1 MSAHTSIDNQIAR
14 YVTHNFN
21 AELEAQYIFKSYGE
35 NDISKQLNDM
45 TTIQTSIETGEIE
58 SNLIE
63 LIHIWCDNGC
73 FTTLLYHNFFHQIH
87 ECFMSLL
94 YQ

>member
-1 MSAHTSIDNQIAR
+1 MSAPTSIDNQIAR

-45 TTIQTSIETGEIE
+45 STIQTSIETGEYSTIVE
-58 SNLIE
+58 SNWIILIYISYDDGWFSP
-63 LIHIWCDNGC
+63 L
-73 FTTLLYHNFFHQIH
+73 FH
-87 ECFMSLL
+87 
-94 YQ
+94 

>member
-1 MSAHTSIDNQIAR
+1 MSVPTSIDNQIAR

-45 TTIQTSIETGEIE
+45 TTIQTSIETG
-58 SNLIE
+58 
-63 LIHIWCDNGC
+63 D
-73 FTTLLYHNFFHQIH
+73 
-87 ECFMSLL
+87 
-94 YQ
+94 

>member
-1 MSAHTSIDNQIAR
+1 MSAPTSIDNQIAR

-45 TTIQTSIETGEIE
+45 TTIQTSIETGDYSTRIE

-73 FTTLLYHNFFHQIH
+73 FTALLYHNFFHQ
-87 ECFMSLL
+87 SNS
-94 YQ
+94 